1 MMKQQKKELKK
12 DSKKSNKIAK
22 KSNDR
27 KFGSKN
33 DQIDKNNNPKQRI
46 SGIKPKQFKVQHI
59 QDPRLMSDLS

>member
-12 DSKKSNKIAK
+12 DSRKSNKVAK

-27 KFGSKN
+27 KLGSKN

-46 SGIKPKQFKVQHI
+46 SGIKP
-59 QDPRLMSDLS
+59 